1 MFDVV
6 NIYTG
11 FIMNTFSSE
20 QEAKEYI
27 KALRNEEDY
36 KAIERKP
43 VKYSDTTDWISDEWK
58 RGARA
63 FQ

>member
-11 FIMNTFSSE
+11 FIMNTFNSE

-27 KALRNEEDY
+27 KTFRNEEDY

-43 VKYSDTTDWISDEWK
+43 VKYSDKTNWISEEWE

>member
-27 KALRNEEDY
+27 KTLRYEENY

-43 VKYSDTTDWISDEWK
+43 VKYSDNTDWISEEWK
-58 RGARA
+58 YGARA

>member
-20 QEAKEYI
+20 EEAKEYI
-27 KALRNEEDY
+27 KTLHYEEDY

-43 VKYSDTTDWISDEWK
+43 AKYSDKTDWISEEWK
-58 RGARA
+58 YGARD

>member
-20 QEAKEYI
+20 EEAKEYI
-27 KALRNEEDY
+27 KTLHYEEDY

-43 VKYSDTTDWISDEWK
+43 AKYSDKTVWISEEWK
-58 RGARA
+58 YGARA